1 MFSFMHREKIA
12 SAEQMTIISSSL
24 LQGLPVCVFS
34 LVKGGNRSSNM
45 YDSIFVWV
53 EDAVSR
59 PVSHKKAKKGGL
71 TSPSTIG
78 LHERS
83 TERS

>member
-1 MFSFMHREKIA
+1 
-12 SAEQMTIISSSL
+12 
-24 LQGLPVCVFS
+24 
-34 LVKGGNRSSNM
+34 M